1 MSYDHQDLS
10 IYHHQYLSSCLV
22 DARNALR
29 TVIAADAAWERAAAA
44 TTPPVASTRA
54 SVARVPIVA
63 ASRERCVYAVCL
75 RVFWL

>member
-1 MSYDHQDLS
+1 M
-10 IYHHQYLSSCLV
+10 

-54 SVARVPIVA
+54 SVAREPIVA